1 MVTRTTGETP
11 PTDAGLVALWAGAR
25 EGRTACHR
33 GTAFAPWHVM
43 NRSQQFGVLAAAGAG
58 VALTRAWRAWPR
70 YSFRDRSVVI
80 TGGSR
85 GLGLE
90 IARILT
96 AEGASLTL
104 IARDED
110 ELSRARRALEGI
122 GGPVLTVR
130 CDVAQLPDVEAAL
143 RQVVDHHGRLDVLI
157 NCAGVIQVGPMEH
170 MALDDYEAAM
180 NVHFRGPLHTILT
193 ALPYMRRQ
201 HGGRIVNIASIGGKV
216 PVPHL
221 APYVASKFALVGLSS
236 SLRAELA
243 DDDILVTTV
252 SPGLMRTGSPINAS
266 MKGQHEAEFAWFAVS
281 DALPGLSVAA
291 WRAAR
296 HVVEACRRGQAELI
310 ISLPAKLAAA
320 FYGLMPSTFV
330 TLASLANRFLP
341 APTGVAGDR
350 PRLGRD
356 STSAWAP
363 SRLTTLS
370 DRAARR
376 NNEAP
381 RPAVS

>member
-1 MVTRTTGETP
+1 MTRNQQLGVAAVVG
-11 PTDAGLVALWAGAR
+11 AGLVI
-25 EGRTACHR
+25 GRA
-33 GTAFAPWHVM
+33 
-43 NRSQQFGVLAAAGAG
+43 
-58 VALTRAWRAWPR
+58 VASWSS

-90 IARILT
+90 IARVL
-96 AEGASLTL
+96 AREGASLAL

-110 ELSRARRALEGI
+110 ELARARATLEVTGAH
-122 GGPVLTVR
+122 VLPLR
-130 CDVAQLPDVEAAL
+130 CDIARLADVEQAL
-143 RQVVDHHGRLDVLI
+143 RDVVDHYGRVDVLV

-170 MALDDYEAAM
+170 MALEDYEAAM
-180 NVHFRGPLHTILT
+180 NVHFRGPLHTMLA

-221 APYVASKFALVGLSS
+221 APYAASKFALVGLSS
-236 SLRAELA
+236 SLHAELA
-243 DDDILVTTV
+243 DDNILITTV
-252 SPGLMRTGSPINAS
+252 SPGLMRTGSPLNAS
-266 MKGQHEAEFAWFAVS
+266 MKGRHEAEYAWFAIS

-291 WRAAR
+291 SRAAR
-296 HVVEACRRGQAELI
+296 QIVEACRRGQAELI

-330 TLASLANRFLP
+330 TVASLANRFLP
-341 APTGVAGDR
+341 APSGAAGDQ

-356 STSAWAP
+356 SSSRWAP
-363 SRLTTLS
+363 SRLTVLS
-370 DRAARR
+370 DRAAAR
-376 NNEAP
+376 NNELP
-381 RPAVS
+381 RPRPVS

>member
-1 MVTRTTGETP
+1 MGRDGNTNKGRKAL
-11 PTDAGLVALWAGAR
+11 AGRRAG
-25 EGRTACHR
+25 GRGGRAERQTEPA
-33 GTAFAPWHVM
+33 AFAPAASRPSPAAR
-43 NRSQQFGVLAAAGAG
+43 RSEGTPFAAADGMTRNQRFGLLAAAGAG
-58 VALTRAWRAWPR
+58 VAISRAWMAWPR

-90 IARILT
+90 IARILA

-104 IARDED
+104 VSRDEH
-110 ELSRARRALEGI
+110 ELARARRSLEAT
-122 GGPVLTVR
+122 GGTSSPSAATSHEF
-130 CDVAQLPDVEAAL
+130 AEVEAAV

-180 NVHFRGPLHTILT
+180 NVHFRGPLHTMLA

-221 APYVASKFALVGLSS
+221 APYAASKFALVGLSS

-243 DDDILVTTV
+243 SSDILITTV

-281 DALPGLSVAA
+281 DALPGLSVASS
-291 WRAAR
+291 RAAR
-296 HVVEACRRGQAELI
+296 QVVEACRRGQAELI
-310 ISLPAKLAAA
+310 ISLPARACG
-320 FYGLMPSTFV
+320 GLLWRDAEHLRHARLDGEPLS
-330 TLASLANRFLP
+330 
-341 APTGVAGDR
+341 AGTD
-350 PRLGRD
+350 GRE
-356 STSAWAP
+356 
-363 SRLTTLS
+363 R
-370 DRAARR
+370 
-376 NNEAP
+376 
-381 RPAVS
+381 

>member
-1 MVTRTTGETP
+1 MTR
-11 PTDAGLVALWAGAR
+11 
-25 EGRTACHR
+25 
-33 GTAFAPWHVM
+33 
-43 NRSQQFGVLAAAGAG
+43 NQQFGLLAAAGAG
-58 VALTRAWRAWPR
+58 VALSRAWRAWPR

-90 IARILT
+90 IARILA

-104 IARDED
+104 IARDDD
-110 ELSRARRALEGI
+110 ELSRAGRVLEGI
-122 GGPVLTVR
+122 GGPILTVR
-130 CDVAQLPDVEAAL
+130 CDVTEFPEVQGAL

-170 MALDDYEAAM
+170 MSLDDYEAAM
-180 NVHFRGPLHTILT
+180 NVHFRGPLHTMLA
-193 ALPYMRRQ
+193 ALPYMRSQ
-201 HGGRIVNIASIGGKV
+201 QGGRIVNIASIGGKV

-221 APYVASKFALVGLSS
+221 APYAASKFALVGLSS

-266 MKGQHEAEFAWFAVS
+266 MKGQHGAEFAWFAVS

-296 HVVEACRRGQAELI
+296 QIVEACRRGQAELI

-320 FYGLMPSTFV
+320 FYGVMPSTFV
-330 TLASLANRFLP
+330 SLASLANRFLP
-341 APTGVAGDR
+341 GPTGSIGDAA
-350 PRLGRD
+350 RLGRD
-356 STSAWAP
+356 SKSPWAP
-363 SRLTTLS
+363 SALTALS
-370 DRAARR
+370 DRAATR